1 MDVSVDTCGQRGV
14 KCLLLLHLF
23 VLKAAA
29 DCPKPQGG
37 ENTVLTNDALLMNNF
52 LEGSDVTLECTNG
65 YTKDSGSG
73 VITCVDDKWTE
84 PDLICKRK
92 DCGRPNPQPHMS
104 FNISAG
110 TLFGDSI
117 KVICAKGYR
126 IAGVS
131 YKRCFATGWSG
142 RSTCEIVTCDIPG
155 KVTNGR
161 STWDSQDEPKYG
173 ETIQY
178 ICDDGYTL
186 IGKDTIMCS
195 ETGLYDSQPPECK
208 EVYTFTDPSATS
220 TAHRDTSLASSST
233 PTVSPSLQGGREI
246 LTAEGEAATT
256 SVASVT
262 SPFQDM
268 HDGTVDTNKDTGYL
282 PVIVSVICVS
292 LEKGLC
298 KWNCLLRSICD
309 RGGTGQK
316 SVAVS
321 LSQWGKKITHFN
333 FIALQMANNQ
343 ICKKY
348 LNLIQHQL
356 MVSTFCN
363 FFFIATLFSQL

>member
-208 EVYTFTDPSATS
+208 
-220 TAHRDTSLASSST
+220 
-233 PTVSPSLQGGREI
+233 GGREI